1 MLYLQVQVVPI
12 VRMAKISANPLEQY
26 GTLLKIHFTHT
37 HKTILTE
44 MFFFLFSGVGHIGAH
59 VSLSMISAFV
69 AKISITPTNK

>member
-12 VRMAKISANPLEQY
+12 ERMAKISANPLEQY

-37 HKTILTE
+37 QNNIDWNVL
-44 MFFFLFSGVGHIGAH
+44 FLFSGVGHIGAH
-59 VSLSMISAFV
+59 VSLSMITVFV